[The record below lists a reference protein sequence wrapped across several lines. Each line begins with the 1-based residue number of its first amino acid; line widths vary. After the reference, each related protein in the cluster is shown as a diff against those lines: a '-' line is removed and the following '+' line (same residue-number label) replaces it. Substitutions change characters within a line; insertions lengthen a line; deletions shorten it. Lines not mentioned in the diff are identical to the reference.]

1 MIRNPRHQE
10 ILSLLTMLRQV
21 SVQELSQRL
30 NVSEVTVRKDLT
42 FLEEAG
48 CLMRT
53 RGGAQIAEDSRL
65 LKTIDI
71 RQREHLDK
79 KEQIASKAK
88 ELIHDG
94 ETIYL
99 DSGSTCYLLA
109 RQLRDM
115 SLRVV
120 TNSIDVMVE
129 LADAPAIQLFSL
141 GGSYRKEAGSFI
153 GPIAINTLQN
163 FQIETCFIGATGF
176 SAGGVFSSQNIIET
190 QLKQRVLEASERRII
205 VADSSKFGKVA
216 FSIFAR
222 AETVDILVTDSDFT
236 HARELGSL
244 GIEVVTAQHHQVY
257 TLELTDKGSRA

>member
-1 MIRNPRHQE
+1 MIRNPRHQD
-10 ILSLLTMLRQV
+10 ILNLLTMLRQV

-71 RQREHLDK
+71 RQRENLDRK
-79 KEQIASKAK
+79 QEIAAKAK
-88 ELIHDG
+88 EMIHDG

-99 DSGSTCYLLA
+99 DSGSTCLLLA
-109 RQLRDM
+109 RQIRDM

-153 GPIAINTLQN
+153 GPIALNTLQN

-190 QLKQRVLEASERRII
+190 QLKQRVLEASGRRII
-205 VADSSKFGKVA
+205 TADSSKFNKVA

-222 AETVDILVTDSDFT
+222 PETVDILVTDSDFT
-236 HARELGSL
+236 HTKEFAAL
-244 GIEVVTAQHHQVY
+244 GIEVVTAGSRQGDI
-257 TLELTDKGSRA
+257 LELSPQGSRI